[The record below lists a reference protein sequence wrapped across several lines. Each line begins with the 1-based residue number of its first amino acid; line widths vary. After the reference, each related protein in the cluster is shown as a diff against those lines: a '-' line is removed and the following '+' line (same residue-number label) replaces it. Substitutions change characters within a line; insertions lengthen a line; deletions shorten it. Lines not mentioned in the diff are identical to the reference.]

1 LLFPVILIT
10 GNSDVNEIN
19 DLAIS
24 ARIGTRETLHLVFWG
39 AENVQL
45 GLSRDQAG
53 PAGIKS
59 ERPGHGGWSG
69 EIPRFFGL
77 WDWPRGLFPVS
88 LFPMSRLP

>member
-24 ARIGTRETLHLVFWG
+24 ARSCDTQTLHLVFWG
-39 AENVQL
+39 AKNVQL

-77 WDWPRGLFPVS
+77 WDWPRGLFPVPD
-88 LFPMSRLP
+88 LCMSK